1 MRKQTTIKDVALAAG
16 VSVGS
21 VSNVINGSQSVRS
34 GTVARVKV
42 AMAELGYRP
51 NAAARSMRTRATRV
65 VGFVVND
72 ISNPIYAAIAK
83 ESEHLLNKRGYHLIL
98 VDSDNRPGQ
107 EIEIFSA
114 LNSGRVDAL
123 IATVSDER
131 NTDIVEAIRNVDVPV
146 VLLDREIDLQLDSVC
161 IDYAQGIKKA
171 VNYLADLGHQQ
182 IGLIC
187 GGENIRPGRECVR
200 GFKTALGKRGLS
212 SNEKLIRQGPLTTQL
227 GYEKTIEMLENSE
240 KSTALICGGNRI
252 FAGTLKAIKT
262 LDLKVPEQLS
272 IIACDDTELTALAT
286 PEFTVLSRDI
296 KEIGLAIGE
305 LVIRALESGEAHA
318 PNSVVLGA
326 ELLVRESCSRIK
338 N

>member
-1 MRKQTTIKDVALAAG
+1 MRKQATIKDVALAAG

-34 GTVARVKV
+34 DTVARVKA

-51 NAAARSMRTRATRV
+51 NAAARSMRTRATRA

-83 ESEHLLNKRGYHLIL
+83 ESEHLLNARGYHLIL

-107 EIEIFSA
+107 EVEIFSA
-114 LNSGRVDAL
+114 MNSGRVDAL

-131 NTDIVEAIRNVDVPV
+131 DSQIVEAIRNVDVPV

-171 VNYLADLGHQQ
+171 VNYLADLGHQR

-187 GGENIRPGRECVR
+187 GGENIRPGRECIK
-200 GFKTALGKRGLS
+200 GFKTAVRKRGLAL
-212 SNEKLIRQGPLTTQL
+212 NEKLIRPGPLTAQF
-227 GYEKTIEMLENSE
+227 GHQQTIEMLEDSA
-240 KSTALICGGNRI
+240 KPTALICGGNRI
-252 FAGTLKAIKT
+252 FAGTLKAIKA

-272 IIACDDTELTALAT
+272 IIACDDTELTSLAT
-286 PEFTVLSRDI
+286 PEFTVLSRDT

-305 LVIRALESGEAHA
+305 LVIRALEGGKNRS

-326 ELLVRESCSRIK
+326 ELLVRESCARIK